1 MTFWFY
7 KIQLAG
13 KDFLFIDL
21 DRETHKNI
29 QFDERG
35 WGELAELILD
45 RRCGVG
51 GDGLVLFQREQK
63 SISSSE
69 LSHPHTETLSLIH
82 YTNGGKRSPLPL
94 DGLFCAA
101 RLAFDMGLANH
112 ATISLTNEGNPY
124 RLSAVDSRT
133 FQLHPPLPEQERRT
147 CIIDGKPFEAFLCRG
162 KANYTAMI
170 APPTGPRGTTQRIK
184 QALVAMSRGTIP
196 VLIRPIH
203 RELVRYVAL
212 ERADRIETATIA
224 ALLAYQHNLVEKEHI
239 LEWRG
244 RGGAVSYA
252 TFPAIPPNRS
262 PLSLSVLGPATL
274 IDRGRFWAEH
284 EETGQLAIAGIAEYV
299 FEGSFDV

>member
-21 DRETHKNI
+21 DREAHKNI
-29 QFDERG
+29 QLDERG
-35 WGELAELILD
+35 RGELAELILD

-51 GDGLVLFQREQK
+51 GDGLVLFQREQE
-63 SISSSE
+63 SLGTAG
-69 LSHPHTETLSLIH
+69 LSHQHPTSLSLIH

-112 ATISLTNEGNPY
+112 ATISLTNEGKAY
-124 RLSAVDSRT
+124 RLTAVDSRT
-133 FQLHPPLPEQERRT
+133 FQLYPPLPEQEHRT

-162 KANYTAMI
+162 QARYTAMI
-170 APPTGPRGTTQRIK
+170 APLTGPRGSTQRIK
-184 QALVAMSRGTIP
+184 QALVAMSKGTIP

-203 RELVRYVAL
+203 RELVRYVAP
-212 ERADRIETATIA
+212 ERADRIETGVVA

-284 EETGQLAIAGIAEYV
+284 QETGQLAIAGIAEYV
-299 FEGSFDV
+299 FEGSFDL